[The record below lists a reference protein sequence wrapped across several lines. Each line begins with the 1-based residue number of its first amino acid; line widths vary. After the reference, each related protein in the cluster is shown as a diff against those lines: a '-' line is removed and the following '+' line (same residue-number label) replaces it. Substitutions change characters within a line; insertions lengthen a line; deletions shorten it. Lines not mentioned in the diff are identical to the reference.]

1 MKIATFNING
11 VKARI
16 ETLCDWLDDSAPDV
30 AILQEIK
37 SVDEGFP
44 REMIEDHIWNYDYEG
59 GTNVVDVYVS
69 YLRRKIDDGRDAKLI
84 RTVRGRG
91 YQIKDPED

>member
-37 SVDEGFP
+37 SVDDGFP
-44 REMIEDHIWNYDYEG
+44 RQMIED
-59 GTNVVDVYVS
+59 
-69 YLRRKIDDGRDAKLI
+69 
-84 RTVRGRG
+84 RG
-91 YQIKDPED
+91 YTVETPRAKGVQRGGDPVEIAAGGCDPRPAR